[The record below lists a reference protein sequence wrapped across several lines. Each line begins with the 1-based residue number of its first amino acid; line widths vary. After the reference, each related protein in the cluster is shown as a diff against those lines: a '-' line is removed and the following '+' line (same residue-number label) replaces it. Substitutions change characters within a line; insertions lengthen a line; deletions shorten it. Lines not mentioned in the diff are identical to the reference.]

1 MRVATCKTATR
12 VVLVLCGLALMACDD
27 GAEPAPTGKVVA
39 RQGNEK
45 LPAWLD
51 VNETMEP
58 ALWLRRRE
66 VGRPVLATD
75 PEVDRLRRAL
85 RQAAERFI
93 EEPRMI
99 ANRTAQIS
107 DALMEMGQPELAVDI
122 LVGMIDVA
130 DATAHKQIYGALC
143 QHYLNLRKSGMERS
157 AALARLVAS
166 YKAQNNL

>member
-1 MRVATCKTATR
+1 MRAAAL
-12 VVLVLCGLALMACDD
+12 VVLMLCGLALAACDD
-27 GAEPAPTGKVVA
+27 ETTPVPKGKVVA
-39 RQGNEK
+39 MQGNGK

-51 VNETMEP
+51 IRDAMEP
-58 ALWLRRRE
+58 ALWLRSRE
-66 VGRPVLATD
+66 MGRPVLATD

-99 ANRTAQIS
+99 ANRTAQTG
-107 DALMEMGQPELAVDI
+107 DLLAEAGDREQAVDI
-122 LVGMIDVA
+122 LTGMIDVA
-130 DATAHKQIYGALC
+130 DATRHKQIYGALC
-143 QHYLNLRKSGMERS
+143 QHYLNLRKSGMDRS

>member
-1 MRVATCKTATR
+1 MRTTAMAA
-12 VVLVLCGLALMACDD
+12 LMACGLALVACDD
-27 GAEPAPTGKVVA
+27 ETTTAPKGKVVA
-39 RQGNEK
+39 TQSDGK

-51 VNETMEP
+51 VRDGMEP
-58 ALWLRRRE
+58 ALWLRSRE
-66 VGRPVLATD
+66 VGHPVLATD

-99 ANRTAQIS
+99 ANRTAQTG
-107 DALMEMGQPELAVDI
+107 DLLAEAGNREQAVDI

-130 DATAHKQIYGALC
+130 DATPHKQIYGALC
-143 QHYLNLRKSGMERS
+143 QHYLNLRKSGMDRS
-157 AALARLVAS
+157 AALAQLVAS